1 MQISMYDELSIYDG
15 TSDQAPLIENLSGNL
30 GSFSV
35 MTSGNSLFMKFHAK
49 NPVTTF
55 EGFLIAI
62 NYGNSL
68 VFAFVLHQ
76 LLKQ

>member
-1 MQISMYDELSIYDG
+1 MHDELSIYDG

-35 MTSGNSLFMKFHAK
+35 MTSGNFLFMKFHSI
-49 NPVTTF
+49 PVTTF

-68 VFAFVLHQ
+68 VFCICSTSAT
-76 LLKQ
+76 

>member
-35 MTSGNSLFMKFHAK
+35 MTSGNSLFMKFHS